1 MKFNLFSAQVN
12 FFRFSR
18 KIVCLKMST
27 STEEVVNKPREYSER
42 EYSEQNDFVKWRK
55 AKKVAVMAS
64 FVGKDYLGMQ
74 RYVTLLDLIIHK
86 KLTFLDLQ
94 IS

>member
-1 MKFNLFSAQVN
+1 
-12 FFRFSR
+12 
-18 KIVCLKMST
+18 MST

-74 RYVTLLDLIIHK
+74 RYICDTFRFTTSQ
-86 KLTFLDLQ
+86 KLTF
-94 IS
+94 

>member
-1 MKFNLFSAQVN
+1 
-12 FFRFSR
+12 
-18 KIVCLKMST
+18 MST

-74 RYVTLLDLIIHK
+74 RYSREQNKPITRLCME
-86 KLTFLDLQ
+86 
-94 IS
+94 